1 MAFWN
6 LKTLELEKFR
16 PGIMS
21 KAEMGDNLIMV
32 CMQIDAQKEDTGHTH
47 PFDQCGIV
55 LEGQIEMFVGQE
67 RRLLKATECYFIPS
81 GEHHGWKTFDNK
93 VKILDISL
101 KQSQG

>member
-6 LKTLELEKFR
+6 LETLDLEKFR

-32 CMQIDAQKEDTGHTH
+32 CMQIEAQMEDTGHTH

-55 LEGQIEMFVGQE
+55 LEGHIEMFIGQE
-67 RRLLKATECYFIPS
+67 HRLLKATECYFIPS
-81 GEHHGWKTFDNK
+81 GKQHGWKTLDNE
-93 VKILDISL
+93 VRILDISL
-101 KQSQG
+101 KQPQG

>member
-6 LKTLELEKFR
+6 LETLDLEKFR

-21 KAEMGDNLIMV
+21 RAEMGNNLIMV
-32 CMQIDAQKEDTGHTH
+32 CMQVDAHKEDTGHTH

-55 LEGQIEMFVGQE
+55 LEGQIEMFAGQE
-67 RRLLKATECYFIPS
+67 RRMLKATDCYFIPS

>member
-6 LKTLELEKFR
+6 LETLDLEKFR

-32 CMQIDAQKEDTGHTH
+32 CMQIDAQMEDTGHTH

-55 LEGQIEMFVGQE
+55 LEGQIEMFIGQVH
-67 RRLLKATECYFIPS
+67 RLLKATECYFIPS
-81 GEHHGWKTFDNK
+81 GEHHGWKTLDNQ
-93 VKILDISL
+93 VKIFDISV
-101 KQSQG
+101 KQP